1 MRHSGSALL
10 KRNMNPVFLTHHK
23 CASNWLATY
32 LHEFCTLNQLSFGCT
47 GLSRTVPL
55 GEIVLLAN
63 ASYRFVQENGLAGYH
78 VIRNP
83 LSVLTSAYFSHL
95 HSHPVEGWPE
105 LAAQRA
111 LLLSV
116 DRITG
121 LYLTM
126 AFIERP
132 DFSDGSVGPFYG
144 LRTWDYDNPDFV
156 TLRMEDMVRHPAV
169 ALREALASVGIE
181 NPILPRDQ
189 DFSFA
194 RFSNGRT
201 NGEID
206 AASHYRSGSDD
217 DWREHLPS
225 PVVDYV
231 KSRFRTLMDR
241 FYNDVEPV

>member
-1 MRHSGSALL
+1 MF
-10 KRNMNPVFLTHHK
+10 KRDTRSVFLTHHK
-23 CASNWLATY
+23 CASNWLASY
-32 LHEFCTLNQLSFGCT
+32 LHEFCTLNELSFGCT
-47 GLSRTVPL
+47 GLSQAIPS

-63 ASYRFVQENGLAGYH
+63 ASYRFVQQNGLAGCH

-83 LSVLTSAYFSHL
+83 LSVLTSVYFSHL
-95 HSHPVEGWPE
+95 HSHPVEEWPK

-111 LLLSV
+111 LLLSA

-132 DFSDGSVGPFYG
+132 DFSGCSVGPFYG
-144 LRTWDYDNPDFV
+144 LRTWDYGNPDFV

-169 ALREALASVGIE
+169 ALREALASVRIE
-181 NPILPRDQ
+181 NPILPRD
-189 DFSFA
+189 DNFSFA

-201 NGEID
+201 SGEID
-206 AASHYRSGSDD
+206 AASHYRSGSED

-225 PVVDYV
+225 AIVEHV